1 MTPAEQEGRRPV
13 GGWVTQVG
21 RITGDSPPLVSEAL
35 GSILEVETSGK
46 KRKDENESF
55 RGRARILACGTG

>member
-35 GSILEVETSGK
+35 GSILEVETKWEEAEG
-46 KRKDENESF
+46 
-55 RGRARILACGTG
+55 